1 LAWVFVVGTLFLML
15 IGAVSAAYYR
25 WSKVFVASQ
34 ASGRASDLDEAAD
47 LITKAVDRWSRID
60 Q

>member
-1 LAWVFVVGTLFLML
+1 ML